1 MNAYS
6 HWKVTFT
13 WGKTSWLAWIVNKAC
28 VRGKE
33 KKIGR
38 NTCIGATT
46 RSVHGLAWDKQN
58 RRRDEVGFS
67 SMAKLI
73 RNIMSRLA
81 CRLDMCT
88 RVFSL
93 YDKTGCPINIKGPG
107 HLYFLSHEQQTNSTF
122 YLQFIFRGLHHLSFL
137 FGEFFRVDQGRLTFK
152 RLDLLVSF
160 RLPSKSEL

>member
-1 MNAYS
+1 M
-6 HWKVTFT
+6 
-13 WGKTSWLAWIVNKAC
+13 
-28 VRGKE
+28 RGKE

-38 NTCIGATT
+38 EYLHRRNYRIRT
-46 RSVHGLAWDKQN
+46 RFGPDKQN

-107 HLYFLSHEQQTNSTF
+107 HLYFLSHDQQTNSIF
-122 YLQFIFRGLHHLSFL
+122 YLQFTFR
-137 FGEFFRVDQGRLTFK
+137 
-152 RLDLLVSF
+152 
-160 RLPSKSEL
+160 

>member
-1 MNAYS
+1 M
-6 HWKVTFT
+6 
-13 WGKTSWLAWIVNKAC
+13 
-28 VRGKE
+28 RGKE

-107 HLYFLSHEQQTNSTF
+107 HLYFFHTIN
-122 YLQFIFRGLHHLSFL
+122 
-137 FGEFFRVDQGRLTFK
+137 K
-152 RLDLLVSF
+152 
-160 RLPSKSEL
+160 